1 MSLLF
6 RLLAC
11 LPLAWLHALGALLGR
26 LVYRLSATYRSH
38 LQQNLALAYPA
49 DAATDLDLIPAIAR
63 EAGKGVLELPKVWLR
78 PLEEVA
84 ARVVQVSGW
93 ELVEAAWA
101 EGEGIIFLTPHLGCF
116 EITAQYY
123 ARQAALARPAAPIT
137 VLFRPPKLEWLGRI
151 IAAGRARG
159 EHLKLA
165 PADLS
170 GVRALIRALKR
181 KEAVGLLPDQAPGA
195 GEGKW
200 LPFFGRPAYT
210 MTLAARLSEAGGRG
224 DLRLRRAPAPRPRL
238 PPAPAGTK
246 PGPDGRHDGPG
257 GPDQPGTGNPDP
269 PVPEPV
275 PVGLQ
280 PLQAPPG
287 RRTGAGGSGGLPVTR
302 LALALLWL
310 CHFLPLPLLRALGA
324 AFGYLLYLLGAEN
337 GGGSPTPTW
346 PCVFPNLAKGN
357 AGGWP
362 GAISSPSASPSW
374 TGPCSGTPPRPGCN
388 A

>member
-49 DAATDLDLIPAIAR
+49 DAATDLIPAIAR

-101 EGEGIIFLTPHLGCF
+101 EDEGIIFLTPHLGCF

-159 EHLKLA
+159 EPLKLA

-170 GVRALIRALKR
+170 GVRALIRARKR

-210 MTLAARLSEAGGRG
+210 MTLAARLSEAGGRVIFAYG
-224 DLRLRRAPAPRPRL
+224 ERL
-238 PPAPAGTK
+238 PH
-246 PGPDGRHDGPG
+246 GRGYH
-257 GPDQPGTGNPDP
+257 
-269 PVPEPV
+269 
-275 PVGLQ
+275 LH
-280 PLQAPPG
+280 LQAPTQPL
-287 RRTGAGGSGGLPVTR
+287 TGDTVARAAQINRELETLIRQCPSQY
-302 LALALLWL
+302 LW
-310 CHFLPLPLLRALGA
+310 
-324 AFGYLLYLLGAEN
+324 GYNRYKRPRGAEPA
-337 GGGSPTPTW
+337 PTAAED
-346 PCVFPNLAKGN
+346 C
-357 AGGWP
+357 
-362 GAISSPSASPSW
+362 
-374 TGPCSGTPPRPGCN
+374 R
-388 A
+388 

>member
-26 LVYRLSATYRSH
+26 LVYRLSATYRRH

-49 DAATDLDLIPAIAR
+49 TTVVDLFPAIAR

-93 ELVEAAWA
+93 DLVESAWA

-123 ARQAALARPAAPIT
+123 ARQSALARPEAPIT

-210 MTLAARLSEAGGRG
+210 MTLAARLSEAGGRVIFAYGERLPHGRGYHLHLQAPTQPLTG
-224 DLRLRRAPAPRPRL
+224 DTEARAVQINRELETLIRQCPSQYLWGYNRYKRPRGAE
-238 PPAPAGTK
+238 PAPAVAE
-246 PGPDGRHDGPG
+246 D
-257 GPDQPGTGNPDP
+257 
-269 PVPEPV
+269 
-275 PVGLQ
+275 
-280 PLQAPPG
+280 
-287 RRTGAGGSGGLPVTR
+287 RR
-302 LALALLWL
+302 
-310 CHFLPLPLLRALGA
+310 
-324 AFGYLLYLLGAEN
+324 
-337 GGGSPTPTW
+337 
-346 PCVFPNLAKGN
+346 
-357 AGGWP
+357 
-362 GAISSPSASPSW
+362 
-374 TGPCSGTPPRPGCN
+374 
-388 A
+388 

>member
-6 RLLAC
+6 RFLAC

-26 LVYRLSATYRSH
+26 LVYRLSTTYRRH

-93 ELVEAAWA
+93 DLVESAWA

-123 ARQAALARPAAPIT
+123 ARQSALARPKAPIT
-137 VLFRPPKLEWLGRI
+137 VLFRPPKLAWLGRI

-210 MTLAARLSEAGGRG
+210 MTLAARLSEAGGRVIFAYGERLPQGRGYHLHLQAPTQPLTG
-224 DLRLRRAPAPRPRL
+224 DTVARAAQINRELETLIRQCPSQYLWGYNRYKRPRGAE
-238 PPAPAGTK
+238 PAPA
-246 PGPDGRHDGPG
+246 
-257 GPDQPGTGNPDP
+257 
-269 PVPEPV
+269 
-275 PVGLQ
+275 
-280 PLQAPPG
+280 
-287 RRTGAGGSGGLPVTR
+287 
-302 LALALLWL
+302 
-310 CHFLPLPLLRALGA
+310 A
-324 AFGYLLYLLGAEN
+324 AED
-337 GGGSPTPTW
+337 
-346 PCVFPNLAKGN
+346 C
-357 AGGWP
+357 
-362 GAISSPSASPSW
+362 
-374 TGPCSGTPPRPGCN
+374 R
-388 A
+388 

>member
-6 RLLAC
+6 RFLAC

-49 DAATDLDLIPAIAR
+49 DAATDLTPAIAR
-63 EAGKGVLELPKVWLR
+63 EAGKGVLELPKIWLR
-78 PLEEVA
+78 PLEEAA

-93 ELVEAAWA
+93 NLVESAWA

-123 ARQAALARPAAPIT
+123 ARQSALARPQAPIT

-210 MTLAARLSEAGGRG
+210 MTLAARLSEAGGRVIFAYG
-224 DLRLRRAPAPRPRL
+224 ERL
-238 PPAPAGTK
+238 PQ
-246 PGPDGRHDGPG
+246 GRGYH
-257 GPDQPGTGNPDP
+257 
-269 PVPEPV
+269 
-275 PVGLQ
+275 LH
-280 PLQAPPG
+280 LQAPSQPL
-287 RRTGAGGSGGLPVTR
+287 TGDTEARAVQINRELETLIRQCPTQY
-302 LALALLWL
+302 LW
-310 CHFLPLPLLRALGA
+310 
-324 AFGYLLYLLGAEN
+324 GYNRYKRPRGAE
-337 GGGSPTPTW
+337 PAP
-346 PCVFPNLAKGN
+346 VA
-357 AGGWP
+357 AED
-362 GAISSPSASPSW
+362 
-374 TGPCSGTPPRPGCN
+374 RR
-388 A
+388 

>member
-6 RLLAC
+6 RLLAR

-26 LVYRLSATYRSH
+26 LVYRLSAAYRRH
-38 LQQNLALAYPA
+38 LRQNLALAYPD
-49 DAATDLDLIPAIAR
+49 DAAANLVPAIAR
-63 EAGKGVLELPKVWLR
+63 EAGKGVLELPKIWLR

-93 ELVEAAWA
+93 ELVESAWA

-123 ARQAALARPAAPIT
+123 ARQSAGARPEAPIT

-200 LPFFGRPAYT
+200 LPFFDRPAYT
-210 MTLAARLSEAGGRG
+210 MTLAARLSEAGGRVIFAYG
-224 DLRLRRAPAPRPRL
+224 ERLAH
-238 PPAPAGTK
+238 
-246 PGPDGRHDGPG
+246 GRGYH
-257 GPDQPGTGNPDP
+257 
-269 PVPEPV
+269 
-275 PVGLQ
+275 LH
-280 PLQAPPG
+280 LQAPDHPL
-287 RRTGAGGSGGLPVTR
+287 TGDTEARAAQINRELE
-302 LALALLWL
+302 ALIRQCPTQYLW
-310 CHFLPLPLLRALGA
+310 
-324 AFGYLLYLLGAEN
+324 GYNRYKRPQGAEPA
-337 GGGSPTPTW
+337 PT
-346 PCVFPNLAKGN
+346 
-357 AGGWP
+357 AGED
-362 GAISSPSASPSW
+362 A
-374 TGPCSGTPPRPGCN
+374 R
-388 A
+388 

>member
-6 RLLAC
+6 RFLAC
-11 LPLAWLHALGALLGR
+11 LPLDWLHALGALLGR
-26 LVYRLSATYRSH
+26 LVYRLSATYRRH

-49 DAATDLDLIPAIAR
+49 DTATDLIPAIAR

-93 ELVEAAWA
+93 DLVESAWA

-123 ARQAALARPAAPIT
+123 ARQSALARPEAPIT
-137 VLFRPPKLEWLGRI
+137 VLFRPPKLAWLGRI

-210 MTLAARLSEAGGRG
+210 MTLAARLSEAGGRVIFAYGERLPQGRGYHLHLQAPSQPLTG
-224 DLRLRRAPAPRPRL
+224 DTEARAAQINRELETLIRQCPTQYLWGYNRYKRPRGAE
-238 PPAPAGTK
+238 PAPA
-246 PGPDGRHDGPG
+246 
-257 GPDQPGTGNPDP
+257 
-269 PVPEPV
+269 
-275 PVGLQ
+275 
-280 PLQAPPG
+280 
-287 RRTGAGGSGGLPVTR
+287 
-302 LALALLWL
+302 
-310 CHFLPLPLLRALGA
+310 A
-324 AFGYLLYLLGAEN
+324 AED
-337 GGGSPTPTW
+337 S
-346 PCVFPNLAKGN
+346 
-357 AGGWP
+357 
-362 GAISSPSASPSW
+362 
-374 TGPCSGTPPRPGCN
+374 R
-388 A
+388 

>member
-1 MSLLF
+1 LSLLF
-6 RLLAC
+6 RFLAC
-11 LPLAWLHALGALLGR
+11 LPLAWLHALGTLLGR
-26 LVYRLSATYRSH
+26 LVYRLSATYRRH

-49 DAATDLDLIPAIAR
+49 DAATGLVQAIAR
-63 EAGKGVLELPKVWLR
+63 EAGKGILELPKVWLR

-93 ELVEAAWA
+93 ELVESAWV

-123 ARQAALARPAAPIT
+123 ARQSALARPEAPIT
-137 VLFRPPKLEWLGRI
+137 VLFRSPRLAWLGRI

-210 MTLAARLSEAGGRG
+210 MTLAARLSEAGGRVIFAYGERLPQGRGYHLHLQAPSQPLTG
-224 DLRLRRAPAPRPRL
+224 DTEARAAQINRELETLIRQCPTQYLWGYNRYKRPRGAE
-238 PPAPAGTK
+238 PAPAAAAE
-246 PGPDGRHDGPG
+246 D
-257 GPDQPGTGNPDP
+257 
-269 PVPEPV
+269 
-275 PVGLQ
+275 
-280 PLQAPPG
+280 
-287 RRTGAGGSGGLPVTR
+287 RR
-302 LALALLWL
+302 
-310 CHFLPLPLLRALGA
+310 
-324 AFGYLLYLLGAEN
+324 
-337 GGGSPTPTW
+337 
-346 PCVFPNLAKGN
+346 
-357 AGGWP
+357 
-362 GAISSPSASPSW
+362 
-374 TGPCSGTPPRPGCN
+374 
-388 A
+388 

>member
-1 MSLLF
+1 LSLLF

-49 DAATDLDLIPAIAR
+49 DAATDLIPAIAR

-101 EGEGIIFLTPHLGCF
+101 EDEGIIFLTPHLGCF

-123 ARQAALARPAAPIT
+123 ARQAARARPAAPIT

-210 MTLAARLSEAGGRG
+210 MTLAARLSEAGGRVIFAYG
-224 DLRLRRAPAPRPRL
+224 ERL
-238 PPAPAGTK
+238 PQ
-246 PGPDGRHDGPG
+246 GRGYH
-257 GPDQPGTGNPDP
+257 
-269 PVPEPV
+269 
-275 PVGLQ
+275 LH
-280 PLQAPPG
+280 LQAPTQPL
-287 RRTGAGGSGGLPVTR
+287 TGDTVARAAQINRELETLIRQCPSQY
-302 LALALLWL
+302 LW
-310 CHFLPLPLLRALGA
+310 
-324 AFGYLLYLLGAEN
+324 GYNRYKRPRGAEPA
-337 GGGSPTPTW
+337 PTAAED
-346 PCVFPNLAKGN
+346 C
-357 AGGWP
+357 
-362 GAISSPSASPSW
+362 
-374 TGPCSGTPPRPGCN
+374 R
-388 A
+388 

>member
-1 MSLLF
+1 LSLLF
-6 RLLAC
+6 RFLAC
-11 LPLAWLHALGALLGR
+11 LPLAWLHALGTLLGR
-26 LVYRLSATYRSH
+26 LVYRLSATYRRH

-49 DAATDLDLIPAIAR
+49 DAATGLVQAIAR
-63 EAGKGVLELPKVWLR
+63 EAGKGILELPKVWLR

-93 ELVEAAWA
+93 ELVESAWV

-123 ARQAALARPAAPIT
+123 ARQSALARPEAPIT
-137 VLFRPPKLEWLGRI
+137 VLFRSPRLAWLGRI

-210 MTLAARLSEAGGRG
+210 MTLAARLSEAGGRVIFAYG
-224 DLRLRRAPAPRPRL
+224 ERL
-238 PPAPAGTK
+238 PQ
-246 PGPDGRHDGPG
+246 GRGYH
-257 GPDQPGTGNPDP
+257 
-269 PVPEPV
+269 
-275 PVGLQ
+275 LH
-280 PLQAPPG
+280 LQAPSQPL
-287 RRTGAGGSGGLPVTR
+287 TGDTEARAAQINRELETLIRQCPTQY
-302 LALALLWL
+302 LW
-310 CHFLPLPLLRALGA
+310 
-324 AFGYLLYLLGAEN
+324 GYNRYKRPRGAEPA
-337 GGGSPTPTW
+337 PTAAED
-346 PCVFPNLAKGN
+346 C
-357 AGGWP
+357 
-362 GAISSPSASPSW
+362 
-374 TGPCSGTPPRPGCN
+374 R
-388 A
+388 

>member
-6 RLLAC
+6 RFLAC

-26 LVYRLSATYRSH
+26 LVYRLSATYRRH

-49 DAATDLDLIPAIAR
+49 ATATDLIPAIAR

-93 ELVEAAWA
+93 NLVESAWA

-123 ARQAALARPAAPIT
+123 ARQSALARPQAPIT
-137 VLFRPPKLEWLGRI
+137 VLFRPPKLAWLGRI

-210 MTLAARLSEAGGRG
+210 MTLAARLSEAGGRVIFAYGERLPQGRGYHLHLQAPSQPLTG
-224 DLRLRRAPAPRPRL
+224 DTEARAAQINRELETLIRQCPTQYLWGYNRYKRPRGAE
-238 PPAPAGTK
+238 PAPA
-246 PGPDGRHDGPG
+246 
-257 GPDQPGTGNPDP
+257 
-269 PVPEPV
+269 
-275 PVGLQ
+275 
-280 PLQAPPG
+280 
-287 RRTGAGGSGGLPVTR
+287 
-302 LALALLWL
+302 
-310 CHFLPLPLLRALGA
+310 A
-324 AFGYLLYLLGAEN
+324 AED
-337 GGGSPTPTW
+337 S
-346 PCVFPNLAKGN
+346 
-357 AGGWP
+357 
-362 GAISSPSASPSW
+362 
-374 TGPCSGTPPRPGCN
+374 R
-388 A
+388 